1 MPCNKIKIVF
11 RTDGNNRIGM
21 GHLMRCLALAEEI
34 EKRSDCDIS
43 FLIEDSDGAVG
54 KISECGYSVETDME
68 KGPVD
73 IIITSLPEIGDDYI
87 ARLKKQTKVLVC
99 MDDSRK
105 RRFSADIVVRGS
117 IVPELHNYDA
127 DCGYRFLIGPD
138 FMILNKKF
146 QEFNN
151 KDRKTNPAVKSIL
164 ITMGGSDINNLTPK
178 VMSALEGLEHI
189 KKTAVLGPAFRDS
202 DKIRSGSSYIL
213 KHDISNMS
221 ELMFFSDIVIAGGGI
236 ALYEL
241 ACLGIPGIILAQTE
255 YQLLEANC
263 FEEQGAIVN
272 LGPGKDVT
280 EEEILSSVNIL
291 SNDREKRERMGLVG
305 KKLVDAKAVDRVATE
320 ILREIQ

>member
-117 IVPELHNYDA
+117 IVPELHNHDT
-127 DCGYRFLIGPD
+127 DCRSRFLIGSD

-146 QEFNN
+146 QGFNN
-151 KDRKTNPAVKSIL
+151 KDKKTNSTVKSIL
-164 ITMGGSDINNLTPK
+164 ITMGGSDINNLTPRIIA
-178 VMSALEGLEHI
+178 ALDKLKDI
-189 KKTAVLGPAFRDS
+189 RKTVVLGPAFKDVG
-202 DKIRSGSSYIL
+202 KISSNSSYTL
-213 KHDISNMS
+213 KRDVSNMPG
-221 ELMFFSDIVIAGGGI
+221 LMSSSDIVIAGGGMV
-236 ALYEL
+236 LYEL
-241 ACLGIPGIILAQTE
+241 ASLGMPGIILAQTE

-263 FEEQGAIVN
+263 FEKQGAIVN
-272 LGPGKDVT
+272 LGSGKDVT
-280 EEEILSSVNIL
+280 EEMILSSVNIL
-291 SNDREKRERMGLVG
+291 SNDREKRERMGLAG
-305 KKLVDAKAVDRVATE
+305 KKLVDAKAIDRVTTE
-320 ILREIQ
+320 ILGAI